1 MHSWGVKL
9 CNASPTAVSNVS
21 TVRAAM
27 RSRIDL
33 IFEKGF
39 SIGLK
44 AGDCGRS
51 DEYAGAG
58 DKPTLNR
65 LLGVSAN
72 FRFPLTVC
80 LPESARARLIIIF
93 LK

>member
-1 MHSWGVKL
+1 MHSCGVKL
-9 CNASPTAVSNVS
+9 CNASPTATSSAS

-44 AGDCGRS
+44 SGCREPSWLENGFAVHS
-51 DEYAGAG
+51 I
-58 DKPTLNR
+58 T
-65 LLGVSAN
+65 
-72 FRFPLTVC
+72 
-80 LPESARARLIIIF
+80 
-93 LK
+93 